1 MKSLEFCLPEDIP
14 TEIESYDEHIPQMD
28 VGKAGKVGFL
38 EINLEHDSDRNK
50 TVITKQKSQVPLY
63 VQKALHYDE
72 SIPNMAHVFI
82 LSPSGGVLQGDRYR
96 TDITLQNEAVSH
108 ITTQGAT
115 RIYKMDVNY
124 ATQMVNLKVRKNS
137 YLEFI
142 PQQLIPYNNSRY
154 YQKVTFNVDETST
167 LLYSETLVPGR
178 TAMGELFEYDI
189 CYLKTILENNSRD
202 IQFIDSCILQP
213 KKQDMNIIGMFGK
226 YTVLSTIYVITKN
239 NISELNEKINL
250 IFHSNDEIVGG
261 SSILPNDSGLC
272 VRILS
277 KSTEDSKIMIYNIA
291 KIVRKNFFY
300 DSKN

>member
-1 MKSLEFCLPEDIP
+1 MRNLEFCLPEDVPKEVGFYNKP
-14 TEIESYDEHIPQMD
+14 TTQLD
-28 VGKAGKVGFL
+28 VGQAGKVGFL
-38 EINLEHDSDRNK
+38 GINLEYDSDRNK
-50 TVITKQKSQVPLY
+50 TVITKQESQVPLY

-72 SIPNMAHVFI
+72 SIPSMAHVFI

-96 TDITLQNEAVSH
+96 TDITSQNNAIAH

-115 RIYKMDVNY
+115 RIYKMDENY
-124 ATQMVNLKVRKNS
+124 ATQIINLKVNKNS

-142 PQQLIPYNNSRY
+142 PQQLIPYNNARY

-189 CYLKTILENNSRD
+189 CYLKTILENDSKN
-202 IQFIDSCILQP
+202 IQFFDSCMLQP
-213 KKQDMNIIGMFGK
+213 KKQKMNIIGMFGR
-226 YTVLSTIYVITKN
+226 YTVLSTVYLITKN
-239 NISELNEKINL
+239 NISKLNEKINL
-250 IFHSNDEIVGG
+250 IFNDNDEVVGG

-277 KSTEDSKIMIYNIA
+277 NSTEDSKGIIYNIA
-291 KIVRKNFFY
+291 KIVRKQVL
-300 DSKN
+300 SS

>member
-1 MKSLEFCLPEDIP
+1 MRSLEFCLPEDIP
-14 TEIESYDEHIPQMD
+14 KEVGFYNKPTTQLD
-28 VGKAGKVGFL
+28 VGQAGKVGFL
-38 EINLEHDSDRNK
+38 GINLEYDSDRNK
-50 TVITKQKSQVPLY
+50 TVITKQESQVPLY

-72 SIPNMAHVFI
+72 SIPSMGHVFI

-96 TDITLQNEAVSH
+96 TDITSQNNAIAH

-115 RIYKMDVNY
+115 RIYKMDENY
-124 ATQMVNLKVRKNS
+124 ATQIINLKVNKNS

-142 PQQLIPYNNSRY
+142 PQQLIPYNNARY

-189 CYLKTILENNSRD
+189 CYLKTILENDSKN
-202 IQFIDSCILQP
+202 IQFFDSCMLQP
-213 KKQDMNIIGMFGK
+213 KKQKMNIIGMFGR
-226 YTVLSTIYVITKN
+226 YTVLSTVYLITKN
-239 NISELNEKINL
+239 NISKLNEKINL
-250 IFHSNDEIVGG
+250 IFNDNDEVVGG

-277 KSTEDSKIMIYNIA
+277 NSTEDSKGVIYNIA
-291 KIVRKNFFY
+291 KIVRKQILE
-300 DSKN
+300 D

>member
-14 TEIESYDEHIPQMD
+14 KEIGTYNESIPQMD
-28 VGKAGKVGFL
+28 VGRPGKIGFL
-38 EINLEHDSDRNK
+38 EINLEHDISRNK
-50 TVITKQKSQVPLY
+50 TVITKQESQVPLY

-72 SIPNMAHVFI
+72 SLPNMAHVFI

-115 RIYKMDVNY
+115 RIYKMDANY
-124 ATQMVNLKVRKNS
+124 ASQVINLKVRNRS

-154 YQKVTFNVDETST
+154 FQKVTFNVDETST

-189 CYLKTILENNSRD
+189 CYLKTTLENNHRN
-202 IQFIDSCILQP
+202 IQFLDSCILQP
-213 KKQDMNIIGMFGK
+213 KKQKMNTIGMFGR
-226 YTVLSTIYVITKN
+226 YTVLSTVYVITKK
-239 NISELNEKINL
+239 NILMLNEKINL
-250 IFHSNDEIVGG
+250 IFNNNDEIVGG

-277 KSTEDSKIMIYNIA
+277 NSTEDSKAMIYNIA
-291 KIVRKNFFY
+291 KTVRKQILE
-300 DSKN
+300 D

>member
-14 TEIESYDEHIPQMD
+14 TEIRLYDAHIPQMD

-38 EINLEHDSDRNK
+38 EINLEHDYDRNK
-50 TVITKQKSQVPLY
+50 TIITKQESQVPLY

-72 SIPNMAHVFI
+72 SLPNMAHVFI

-115 RIYKMDVNY
+115 RIYKMDANY
-124 ATQMVNLKVRKNS
+124 ATQVVNLKVRKNS

-250 IFHSNDEIVGG
+250 VFKNNDEIIGG

-277 KSTEDSKIMIYNIA
+277 NSTEDSNSMIYNVA
-291 KIVRKNFFY
+291 KIVRKFFY

>member
-1 MKSLEFCLPEDIP
+1 MRSLEFCLPEDVPKEVGFYNKP
-14 TEIESYDEHIPQMD
+14 TTQLD
-28 VGKAGKVGFL
+28 VGQAGKVGFL
-38 EINLEHDSDRNK
+38 GINLEYDSDRNK
-50 TVITKQKSQVPLY
+50 TVITKQESQVPLY

-72 SIPNMAHVFI
+72 SIPSMAHVFI

-96 TDITLQNEAVSH
+96 TDITSQNNAIAH

-115 RIYKMDVNY
+115 RIYKMDENY
-124 ATQMVNLKVRKNS
+124 ATQIINLKVNKNS

-142 PQQLIPYNNSRY
+142 PQQLIPYNNARY

-189 CYLKTILENNSRD
+189 CYLKTILENDSKN
-202 IQFIDSCILQP
+202 IQFFDSCMLQP
-213 KKQDMNIIGMFGK
+213 KKQKMNIIGMFGR
-226 YTVLSTIYVITKN
+226 YTVLSTVYLITKN
-239 NISELNEKINL
+239 NISKLNEKINL
-250 IFHSNDEIVGG
+250 IFNNNNEVVGG

-277 KSTEDSKIMIYNIA
+277 NSTEDSKGVIYNIA
-291 KIVRKNFFY
+291 KVVRKQILEN
-300 DSKN
+300 

>member
-14 TEIESYDEHIPQMD
+14 TEIRVHDGHIPQMD

-38 EINLEHDSDRNK
+38 EINLEHDYDRNK
-50 TVITKQKSQVPLY
+50 TIITKQESQVPLY

-72 SIPNMAHVFI
+72 SLPNMAHVFI

-115 RIYKMDVNY
+115 RIYKMDANY
-124 ATQMVNLKVRKNS
+124 ATQMVNLKVRNNS

-178 TAMGELFEYDI
+178 VAMGELFEYDI

-202 IQFIDSCILQP
+202 IQFLDSCILQP
-213 KKQDMNIIGMFGK
+213 KKQKMNIIGMFGK

-239 NISELNEKINL
+239 NILELNEKINL
-250 IFHSNDEIVGG
+250 VFKDNDEIVGG

-277 KSTEDSKIMIYNIA
+277 NSTEDSNSMIYNVA
-291 KIVRKNFFY
+291 KIVRKFFY

>member
-1 MKSLEFCLPEDIP
+1 MRSLEFCLPEDVPKEVGFYNKP
-14 TEIESYDEHIPQMD
+14 TTQLD
-28 VGKAGKVGFL
+28 VGQAGKVGFL
-38 EINLEHDSDRNK
+38 GINLEYDSDRNK
-50 TVITKQKSQVPLY
+50 TVITKQESQVPLY

-72 SIPNMAHVFI
+72 SIPSMAHVFI

-96 TDITLQNEAVSH
+96 TDITSQNNAIAH

-115 RIYKMDVNY
+115 RIYKMDENY
-124 ATQMVNLKVRKNS
+124 ATQIINLKVNKNS

-142 PQQLIPYNNSRY
+142 PQQLIPYNNARY

-189 CYLKTILENNSRD
+189 CYLKTILENDSKN
-202 IQFIDSCILQP
+202 IQFFDSCMLQP
-213 KKQDMNIIGMFGK
+213 KKQKMNIIGMFGR
-226 YTVLSTIYVITKN
+226 YTVLSTVYLITKN
-239 NISELNEKINL
+239 NISKLNEKINL
-250 IFHSNDEIVGG
+250 IFNDNDEVVGG

-277 KSTEDSKIMIYNIA
+277 NSTEDSKGIIYNIA
-291 KIVRKNFFY
+291 KIVRKQVL
-300 DSKN
+300 SS

>member
-1 MKSLEFCLPEDIP
+1 MKSLGFCLPEDIP
-14 TEIESYDEHIPQMD
+14 TEIRVHDGHIPQMD

-38 EINLEHDSDRNK
+38 EINLEHDYDRNK
-50 TVITKQKSQVPLY
+50 TIITKQESQVPLY

-72 SIPNMAHVFI
+72 SLPNMAHVFI

-115 RIYKMDVNY
+115 RIYKMDANY
-124 ATQMVNLKVRKNS
+124 ATQVVNLKVRKNS

-178 TAMGELFEYDI
+178 VAMGELFEYDI
-189 CYLKTILENNSRD
+189 CYLKTILENNSKD
-202 IQFIDSCILQP
+202 IQFFDSCILQP
-213 KKQDMNIIGMFGK
+213 KKQKMNVIGMFGK

-250 IFHSNDEIVGG
+250 VFKYNDEIVGG

-277 KSTEDSKIMIYNIA
+277 NSTEDSKSMIYNIA
-291 KIVRKNFFY
+291 KLVRKQII
-300 DSKN
+300 KN